1 MKKNIL
7 LIGGSSGIGLSLVN
21 QISQDHNVYVA
32 CRSNHSL
39 PENVNYIN
47 YDVLN
52 DELDS
57 SLFPET
63 IDSFIYLPGSI
74 NLRPFKSLSIESFK
88 EDLEINFIGLIKSLK
103 SILKNLTASNSASIV
118 LFSTVAVQRGMPFHS
133 SVSSSKGAIE
143 GLAKSLAAEFSPK
156 IRVNVIAPSLVNTPL
171 ANRFL
176 NNDLKIEK
184 SANRHP
190 LKRIGSA
197 SDIANLIDYL
207 ISDKSSWITGQ
218 IIAVDGGLSTIE
230 TN

>member
-7 LIGGSSGIGLSLVN
+7 LIGGSSGLGLSLVN

-32 CRSNHSL
+32 CRSNNSL

-103 SILKNLTASNSASIV
+103 SVLKNLTASNSASIV

-143 GLAKSLAAEFSPK
+143 GLAKSLAAELSPK

-176 NNDLKIEK
+176 NNDIKIEK

-218 IIAVDGGLSTIE
+218 IIAVDGGLSTID

>member
-32 CRSNHSL
+32 CRSNNSL

-52 DELDS
+52 DELYS

-103 SILKNLTASNSASIV
+103 SVLKKLTASNSASIV

-143 GLAKSLAAEFSPK
+143 GLAKSLAAELSPK

-176 NNDLKIEK
+176 NNDIKIEK

-218 IIAVDGGLSTIE
+218 IIAVDGGLSTID

>member
-21 QISQDHNVYVA
+21 QISQDHNVYAA
-32 CRSNHSL
+32 CRSSNSL

-57 SLFPET
+57 SSFPET

-103 SILKNLTASNSASIV
+103 SVLKNLTASNSASIV

-143 GLAKSLAAEFSPK
+143 GLAKSLAAELSPK

-176 NNDLKIEK
+176 NNDIKIEK

-218 IIAVDGGLSTIE
+218 IIAVDGGLSTID

>member
-32 CRSNHSL
+32 CRTNNSL

-103 SILKNLTASNSASIV
+103 SVLKNLTASNSASIV

-143 GLAKSLAAEFSPK
+143 GLAKSLAAELSPK

-176 NNDLKIEK
+176 NNDIKIEK

>member
-7 LIGGSSGIGLSLVN
+7 LIGGSSGIGRSLLN

-32 CRSNHSL
+32 CRSNNSL

-103 SILKNLTASNSASIV
+103 SVLKNLTASNSASIV

-143 GLAKSLAAEFSPK
+143 GLAKSLAAELSPK

-176 NNDLKIEK
+176 NNDIKIEK

-218 IIAVDGGLSTIE
+218 IIAVDGGLSTID

>member
-32 CRSNHSL
+32 CRSNNSL

-47 YDVLN
+47 YNVLN

-57 SLFPET
+57 SLLPET

-103 SILKNLTASNSASIV
+103 SVLKNLSASNSASIV

-143 GLAKSLAAEFSPK
+143 GLAKSLAAELSPK

-176 NNDLKIEK
+176 NNDIKIEK

>member
-32 CRSNHSL
+32 CRSNNSL

-103 SILKNLTASNSASIV
+103 SVLKNLSASNSASIV

-143 GLAKSLAAEFSPK
+143 GLAKSLAAELSPK

-176 NNDLKIEK
+176 NNDIKIEK

-218 IIAVDGGLSTIE
+218 IIAVDGGLSTID

>member
-32 CRSNHSL
+32 CRSNNSL

-57 SLFPET
+57 YLFPET

-103 SILKNLTASNSASIV
+103 SVLKNLTASNSASIV

-143 GLAKSLAAEFSPK
+143 GLAKSLAAELSPK

-176 NNDLKIEK
+176 NNDIKIEK

-197 SDIANLIDYL
+197 SDIANLTDYL

>member
-21 QISQDHNVYVA
+21 QISQDHNVYAA
-32 CRSNHSL
+32 CRSSNSL

-103 SILKNLTASNSASIV
+103 SVLKNLTASNSASIV

-143 GLAKSLAAEFSPK
+143 GLAKSLAAELSPK

-176 NNDLKIEK
+176 NNDIKIEK

-197 SDIANLIDYL
+197 SDIANLTDYL

>member
-32 CRSNHSL
+32 CRSNNSL

-52 DELDS
+52 DDLNS
-57 SLFPET
+57 SLLPET

-103 SILKNLTASNSASIV
+103 SVLKNLTASNSASIV

-143 GLAKSLAAEFSPK
+143 GLAKSLAAELSPK

-176 NNDLKIEK
+176 NNDIKIEK

>member
-32 CRSNHSL
+32 CRSNNSL

-103 SILKNLTASNSASIV
+103 SVLKNLTASNSASIV

-143 GLAKSLAAEFSPK
+143 GLAKSLAAELSPK

-176 NNDLKIEK
+176 NNDIKIEK

-218 IIAVDGGLSTIE
+218 IIAVDGGLSTID

>member
-1 MKKNIL
+1 M
-7 LIGGSSGIGLSLVN
+7 
-21 QISQDHNVYVA
+21 
-32 CRSNHSL
+32 
-39 PENVNYIN
+39 
-47 YDVLN
+47 
-52 DELDS
+52 
-57 SLFPET
+57 
-63 IDSFIYLPGSI
+63 
-74 NLRPFKSLSIESFK
+74 SIESFK
-88 EDLEINFIGLIKSLK
+88 EDLEINLIGLIKSLK
-103 SILKNLTASNSASIV
+103 SVLKNLSASNSASIV

-143 GLAKSLAAEFSPK
+143 GLAKSLAAELSPK

-176 NNDLKIEK
+176 NNDIKIEK

-207 ISDKSSWITGQ
+207 ISDKSTWITGQ

>member
-7 LIGGSSGIGLSLVN
+7 LIGGSSGIGLSLIN

-32 CRSNHSL
+32 CRSNNSL

-103 SILKNLTASNSASIV
+103 SVLKNLTASNSASIV

-143 GLAKSLAAEFSPK
+143 GLAKSLAAELSPK

>member
-32 CRSNHSL
+32 CRSNNSL

-103 SILKNLTASNSASIV
+103 SVLKNLTASNSASIV

-143 GLAKSLAAEFSPK
+143 GLAKSLAAELSPK

-197 SDIANLIDYL
+197 SDIANLINYL

>member
-1 MKKNIL
+1 MKNIL

-21 QISQDHNVYVA
+21 QISQDHNVYAA
-32 CRSNHSL
+32 CRSSNSL

-57 SLFPET
+57 SSFPET

-103 SILKNLTASNSASIV
+103 SVLKNLTASNSASIV

-143 GLAKSLAAEFSPK
+143 GLAKSLAAELSPK

-176 NNDLKIEK
+176 NNDIKIEK

-218 IIAVDGGLSTIE
+218 IIAVDGGLSTID

>member
-7 LIGGSSGIGLSLVN
+7 LIGGSSGIGLSLVI

-32 CRSNHSL
+32 CRSNNSL

-103 SILKNLTASNSASIV
+103 SVLKNLTASNSASIV

-143 GLAKSLAAEFSPK
+143 GLAKSLAAELSPK

-176 NNDLKIEK
+176 NNDIKIEK

-218 IIAVDGGLSTIE
+218 IIAVDGGLSTID

>member
-32 CRSNHSL
+32 CRSNNSL

-143 GLAKSLAAEFSPK
+143 GLAKSLAAELSPK

-176 NNDLKIEK
+176 NNDIKIEK